1 MDSLLG
7 KKAHELVTDGTLGKN
22 LYPAAQISGPAGDQI
37 YKVSCKLVV
46 KGAGICAGST
56 DAVVFNKKDITF
68 RIADDTHAGLVAAFV
83 GEHGAE
89 DALGNQLFQNG
100 SGPVVFE
107 TYYRSSS
114 PAYNADFLRA

>member
-7 KKAHELVTDGTLGKN
+7 KKAHELVTDSTLGKN
-22 LYPAAQISGPAGDQI
+22 LYPAAQISDPAGDQI
-37 YKVSCKLVV
+37 YKVSCKLMV

-100 SGPVVFE
+100 PGPVVFE

>member
-89 DALGNQLFQNG
+89 DVWE
-100 SGPVVFE
+100 PVVPNGPGPLYSKRTTE
-107 TYYRSSS
+107 ALPWPIMPIS
-114 PAYNADFLRA
+114 